1 MIDYFVTNAD
11 GYIVK
16 KGQCLEENLQAQASE
31 DGERAYEGRANADTQ
46 RVVDD
51 VLTDLEQPLSQSV
64 ERKSMELR
72 LRRDSLLAQTDWTQ
86 ANDSPL
92 SESDQL
98 KYRTYRQAL
107 RDLTTHENW
116 PELNQED
123 WPTLEN

>member
-116 PELNQED
+116 PELQEED

>member
-1 MIDYFVTNAD
+1 MINYFVTNAD

-16 KGQCLEENLQAQASE
+16 KGQCLEGNLLAQALG
-31 DGERAYEGRANADTQ
+31 DGERVYEGAANADTQ
-46 RVVDD
+46 RVING
-51 VLTDLEQPLSQSV
+51 VLTDLEQPLSHSA
-64 ERKSMELR
+64 ERKSVALR

-86 ANDSPL
+86 TVDAPL
-92 SESDQL
+92 SVSDQL

-116 PELNQED
+116 PNLDQED